1 VKFILL
7 ILATVAVSACSVF
20 GQSDV
25 KIAPYTL
32 IKSDESQKIEVRHYG
47 AMVLVSTSMSSES
60 GYSAFRALFGY
71 ITGDNEG
78 ASKISMTAPVIMNN
92 QNHEKKGSEIS
103 MTAPVLMT
111 GSIDNSL
118 MSFVM
123 PEDFTLANTPKP
135 TNPDVKVSELKN
147 YKVAAIQFSG
157 TMSDSNLKE
166 YGGIL
171 TSWITQ
177 NGFIAI
183 SEPVKASY
191 NGPSTLPMFRRNEIL
206 IEVK

>member
-1 VKFILL
+1 
-7 ILATVAVSACSVF
+7 
-20 GQSDV
+20 
-25 KIAPYTL
+25 
-32 IKSDESQKIEVRHYG
+32 
-47 AMVLVSTSMSSES
+47 
-60 GYSAFRALFGY
+60 
-71 ITGDNEG
+71 
-78 ASKISMTAPVIMNN
+78 MTAPVM
-92 QNHEKKGSEIS
+92 
-103 MTAPVLMT
+103 MT

-123 PEDFTLANTPKP
+123 PEDFTLVSTPKP
-135 TNPDVKVSELKN
+135 TNPDVKVSELKD

-157 TMSDSNLKE
+157 TMSDSNVKE
-166 YGGIL
+166 YSGIL

-177 NGFIAI
+177 NGFTAI